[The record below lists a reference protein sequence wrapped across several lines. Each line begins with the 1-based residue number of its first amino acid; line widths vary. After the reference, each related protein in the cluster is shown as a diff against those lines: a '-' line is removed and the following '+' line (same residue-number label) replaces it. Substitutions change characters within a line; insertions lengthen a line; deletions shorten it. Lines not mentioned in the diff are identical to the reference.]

1 MIPFLAG
8 PALEKYGIPEPMLNL
23 VQSLH
28 DHMKAEVTVNG
39 QVAPEFEVCNRLRQ
53 GCDLSPTMFKLYINL
68 MWKMKCV
75 DFGVDVLY
83 KCGGKLVGERK
94 RRSYKERV
102 TELQFSGDLAT
113 IETRESYMHT
123 TRLA

>member
-1 MIPFLAG
+1 MIFP
-8 PALEKYGIPEPMLNL
+8 
-23 VQSLH
+23 
-28 DHMKAEVTVNG
+28 
-39 QVAPEFEVCNRLRQ
+39 QVVHQPSVEN
-53 GCDLSPTMFKLYINL
+53 
-68 MWKMKCV
+68 

-113 IETRESYMHT
+113 IETRESCMHT